1 MKIYEDLRVVQART
15 RRVQIGLSAA
25 ILALLANFWHL
36 QVVRGREFRE
46 LAENNRTRTVS
57 LAAPRGPLLDR
68 NGHTLVENQPSF
80 NVVLTPEHSDD
91 LDRSIALLSRVLGIS
106 EGQIRERLAR
116 RAGRYRPVVLKGG
129 ASFDDIAALEARRL
143 EIPEAGVEV
152 VPVRSYPLAAAAAHA
167 LGRVGEVTDR
177 QLQTRDY
184 ADLEPGALV
193 GQAGI
198 EQQYNRR
205 LMGRDGFRRVI
216 VNSRGIEV
224 AEAERQRPADGP
236 SLTLTLD
243 AGLQA
248 AMDRAFAGRSG
259 SAVALD
265 PTNGEI
271 LAMTS
276 VPAYDP
282 NGFATGIEPAA
293 WNRLATDPATPLMNR
308 VIQGQYAP
316 GSVFKVVMATAALEE
331 GVISADTR
339 FYCPGHV
346 VLYDTMFHCHRP
358 SGHGWVDVVHALEQS
373 CNVFFYQVGVRL
385 EIDAIAR
392 WARRLGL
399 GAATGVDLPHE
410 AAGLMPSPEWK
421 LRTQKTPWYA
431 GETVSVAI
439 GQGQVSVT
447 PLQVA
452 RLAAAIANG
461 GRLCQPHLVRA
472 IGDVPV
478 AIPAPR
484 DLHIRPATL
493 ALVREGL
500 WSVVNG
506 AGTGWRARLRDV
518 AVCGKTGSAQVVA
531 RARLQRE
538 GGRSAATMFLPHGW
552 FLAFAPAES
561 PRIALAVLV
570 EHGGSG
576 SEAAAPVAR
585 EILAAF
591 FGAHDEPAPRGGV
604 LTTGAAATPARATH
618 VVQARVDDVGRD

>member
-1 MKIYEDLRVVQART
+1 MKIYEDLRVVQARA
-15 RRVQIGLSAA
+15 RHVQVALSAVL
-25 ILALLANFWHL
+25 LALLANFWHL

-46 LAENNRTRTVS
+46 LAENNRTRTVP

-91 LDRSIALLSRVLGIS
+91 LDRSIALLSHVLGIS

-116 RAGRYRPVVLKGG
+116 RPGRYRPVVLKSG
-129 ASFDDIAALEARRL
+129 ASFADVAALQARRL
-143 EIPEAGVEV
+143 EVPEAGVEV

-167 LGRVGEVTDR
+167 LGRVGEVTER
-177 QLQTRDY
+177 QLQMRDY

-193 GQAGI
+193 GQAGL

-205 LMGRDGFRRVI
+205 LMGHDGFRRVI

-243 AGLQA
+243 ARLQA
-248 AMDRAFAGRSG
+248 AMDRAFVGRSG

-265 PTNGEI
+265 PATGDI

-276 VPAYDP
+276 IPAYDP
-282 NGFATGIEPAA
+282 NGFATGIEATA
-293 WNRLATDPATPLMNR
+293 WTRLATDPDTPLMNR

-316 GSVFKVVMATAALEE
+316 GSLFKVVMATAALEE
-331 GVISADTR
+331 GVVSASTR
-339 FYCPGHV
+339 FFCPGQIT
-346 VLYDTMFHCHRP
+346 LYDTVFHCNRP
-358 SGHGWVDVVHALEQS
+358 EGHGWVDVVHALEQS

-385 EIDAIAR
+385 EIEAIAR
-392 WARRLGL
+392 WARRMGL

-421 LRTQKTPWYA
+421 LRTQKAPWYA

-439 GQGQVSVT
+439 GQGQVNVT
-447 PLQVA
+447 PLQMA
-452 RLAAAIANG
+452 RMAGVIASG

-472 IGDVPV
+472 IGGVPV
-478 AIPAPR
+478 SIAPPV
-484 DLHIRPATL
+484 DLHLRPTTL
-493 ALVREGL
+493 ALVRQGL
-500 WSVVNG
+500 WSVVNA

-552 FLAFAPAES
+552 FLAFAPAEA

-576 SEAAAPVAR
+576 GEAAAPVAR
-585 EILAAF
+585 EILASF
-591 FGAHDEPAPRGGV
+591 FESRDRDPAVRGPAPTSARAEPADAR
-604 LTTGAAATPARATH
+604 RATR
-618 VVQARVDDVGRD
+618 AGSPAFGRD

>member
-1 MKIYEDLRVVQART
+1 VKIYEDLRVVQARS
-15 RRVQIGLSAA
+15 RRVQVGLSAA
-25 ILALLANFWHL
+25 FLALLANFWHL

-68 NGHTLVENQPSF
+68 SGRTLVENQPSF

-91 LDRSIALLSRVLGIS
+91 LDRSIALLSQVLGIS

-116 RAGRYRPVVLKGG
+116 RPGRYRPVVLKSG

-143 EIPEAGVEV
+143 EIPEAGIEV

-177 QLQTRDY
+177 QLQMRDY

-193 GQAGI
+193 GQAGL

-224 AEAERQRPADGP
+224 AEAERRRPTDGP

-259 SAVALD
+259 SAIALD
-265 PTNGEI
+265 PANGEI

-282 NGFATGIEPAA
+282 NGFATGIELAA
-293 WNRLATDPATPLMNR
+293 WNRLATDPETPLMNR
-308 VIQGQYAP
+308 VIQGQYSP
-316 GSVFKVVMATAALEE
+316 GSLFKVVMATAALEE
-331 GVISADTR
+331 GVITADTR
-339 FYCPGHV
+339 FFCPGHV
-346 VLYDTMFHCHRP
+346 TLYDTVFHCHRAE
-358 SGHGWVDVVHALEQS
+358 GHGWVNVVHALEQS

-385 EIDAIAR
+385 EIEAIAR
-392 WARRLGL
+392 WARRMGL

-410 AAGLMPSPEWK
+410 ASGLMPSPEWK
-421 LRTQKTPWYA
+421 LRTQKAPWYA

-439 GQGQVSVT
+439 GQGQVNVT
-447 PLQVA
+447 PLQMA
-452 RLAAAIANG
+452 RLAAVVASG
-461 GRLCQPHLVRA
+461 GQLCQPHLVRA
-472 IGDVPV
+472 VGGVPV
-478 AIPAPR
+478 SIAPPR
-484 DLHIRPATL
+484 DLHIRPATI
-493 ALVREGL
+493 ALVRAGL

-538 GGRSAATMFLPHGW
+538 GGRAAATMFLPHGW
-552 FLAFAPAES
+552 FLAFAPVDA

-591 FGAHDEPAPRGGV
+591 FGSRAETGPTPGAVQATAQAMPVEPSRTAR
-604 LTTGAAATPARATH
+604 ASAATA
-618 VVQARVDDVGRD
+618 GRE